1 MNISLIPQVLAAAGD
16 EIQNTAIPAAI
27 TGKGSG
33 GGLAFY
39 IATLWRTVVT
49 VGGIA
54 FIIYLVWGGV
64 EYLTSGG
71 DKARIDDASKKISSS
86 VIGLGILVGSYAI
99 TFFIEKVFKIN
110 ILQPI
115 FPSNL

>member
-1 MNISLIPQVLAAAGD
+1 MKLLAEATGP
-16 EIQNTAIPAAI
+16 EITNNAIPAAI
-27 TGKGSG
+27 TNLGPG

-54 FIIYLVWGGV
+54 FIIYLVWGGI

-86 VIGLGILVGSYAI
+86 VIGIGILVGSYAV
-99 TFFIEKVFKIN
+99 TLFIQSVFKIN

-115 FPSNL
+115 FPNNLNP

>member
-1 MNISLIPQVLAAAGD
+1 MNFSLIPQVYAD
-16 EIQNTAIPAAI
+16 EIQNQAIPAAI
-27 TGKGSG
+27 TGRGPG

-39 IATLWRTVVT
+39 IASLWKTVVT

-71 DKARIDDASKKISSS
+71 DKARIDDATKKISSS
-86 VIGLGILVGSYAI
+86 VIGVAILVASYAI
-99 TFFIEKVFKIN
+99 TYFIQQVFKIN

-115 FPSNL
+115 FPNNL